1 MIKPIPSF
9 DGVCDDRQKSITFC
23 HQLDK
28 VVESIDMWSD
38 ILRSKSLSNDAD
50 IKIQNSISLSLEV
63 LKALITEIHN
73 TVSFS
78 LDEIGRKE
86 YVEGLLRGCNNKYSK
101 LVDDLNATK
110 KLWYN

>member
-9 DGVCDDRQKSITFC
+9 DGVWDDREKSINFC

-50 IKIQNSISLSLEV
+50 IKVQNNISLSLEV
-63 LKALITEIHN
+63 LKGLITETHN
-73 TVSFS
+73 TVYFS
-78 LDEIGRKE
+78 LDGIGRKE
-86 YVEGLLRGCNNKYSK
+86 YAEGLLRACDTKYWK
-101 LVDDLNATK
+101 LVNDLNATK